1 MKSFLTKWSFSLF
14 LMVIMTSAAF
24 AQKTVS
30 GVVTDAGNGDAL
42 IGANVLVKGT
52 DSGTIT
58 DIDGSYSLRAK
69 EGDVLVFSYA
79 GYADQEVT
87 IGASNTYNVSMAG
100 GKLLD
105 EVVVVGYGSQKTKE
119 ITSAV
124 VSVGREDFNKG
135 PIADAAQ
142 LLQGKVAGLQSY
154 NRGGD
159 PNRPSVI
166 RMRGIS
172 TIGANAEPLVVID
185 GIIGASLSNIDP
197 ADIETMDVLKDGSA
211 SAIYGTRGSA
221 GVIIITTR
229 KGSKKGGVSLSYNGQ
244 VGVQSILRSVQIMD
258 AAEFRAAGGA
268 DLENSTD
275 WLKEVTQN
283 GLNRVH
289 NLSAEGGTGNSTF
302 RVSANLRNV
311 DGILRTSGF
320 DQFNT
325 RLNFNTKAL
334 NDKLTIDFNSSF
346 TNKTQNFAFNEA
358 LRYAVLYNPT
368 APVQGAD
375 LKKFPFNATPYGGYF
390 ETLGL
395 FDSFNPV
402 SIIEQNYN
410 IGKVKEFNFG
420 ADFKYNILDNL
431 SANFRVANQNNT
443 FSSRAYY
450 PATSYF
456 RGNATSPTRKG
467 RADFY
472 NNELKFKL
480 YEGFLN
486 YVVDMG
492 KSNLNLVGG
501 YSYQQTNFNDVSFG
515 IGDFPNNDL
524 DWSNNIGVSQ
534 DFQNRGFITGRSG
547 ASPDEKIIAMF
558 GRANYTFDDAIFV
571 NASIRREGST
581 RFGEGNQW
589 GIFPAFGVGV
599 DVNKYAN
606 INNVDLFKVRLGYG
620 VTGSLPRL
628 NGLSQELRAV
638 ENGPDGS
645 VTTRLLRAA
654 NPDLKWEEKKETN
667 LGIDF
672 KTGRLGATLDIYNRD
687 IDDAI
692 LEVIVDAAVFG
703 AERQWQNAASLNTR
717 GLELSLD
724 YDLIKNEDVTYNTGL
739 RFNTYK
745 TKISKYIRQQ
755 DITGNLGAPG
765 QNGTNMILIKE
776 GEEVGQMWGPVFSGT
791 VNEKGEPVMVDLN
804 GDGKLITG
812 ADKWDDPNADM
823 QVLGKGIPDF
833 ELGWV
838 NSLDIKGWNI
848 NAFFRGAFG
857 HSLVNE
863 WRAFYEPRLSSQTS
877 YNFVNTELAVP
888 GLTTARYSSLYVEKA
903 DFFML
908 DNLTISRNIGSNKYL
923 KNVNVSLTGQ
933 NLFII
938 TKYTGASPEPNLVDY
953 GASDNGAVVDYS
965 ANGANPLAPGID
977 RRSNYFSARTFTLG
991 VNFNF

>member
-1 MKSFLTKWSFSLF
+1 MRQILTKMCFSALF
-14 LMVIMTSAAF
+14 VVVLLSAGIS
-24 AQKTVS
+24 QKTIS
-30 GVVTDAGNGDAL
+30 GEVTDATSGEAL
-42 IGANVLVKGT
+42 IGANILVKGSLT
-52 DSGTIT
+52 GTIT
-58 DIDGSYSLRAK
+58 DFDGNFSLRAK

-79 GYADQEVT
+79 GYNDQEVT
-87 IGASNTYNVSMAG
+87 VGASNTYNVLLEAG
-100 GKLLD
+100 KQLE

-135 PIADAAQ
+135 PISDAAQ
-142 LLQGKVAGLQSY
+142 LLQGKVAGLQTY

-172 TIGANAEPLVVID
+172 TVGANAEPLIVID

-229 KGSKKGGVSLSYNGQ
+229 KGSKKGGINLSYSGQ
-244 VGVQSILRSVQIMD
+244 LGAQSVLRSVPVMS
-258 AAEFRAAGGA
+258 ASEFKAAGGT
-268 DLENSTD
+268 DLGSDTD
-275 WLKEVTQN
+275 WLREVTQM
-283 GLNRVH
+283 GLNRV
-289 NLSAEGGTGNSTF
+289 NSLSAEGGMGNTTY
-302 RVSANLRNV
+302 RVSANMRNV

-325 RLNFNTKAL
+325 RINLNTKAL

-346 TNKTQNFAFNEA
+346 TTRNQDFSFNEA
-358 LRYAVLYNPT
+358 FRYATLYNPT
-368 APVQGAD
+368 APVLGANSP
-375 LKKFPFNATPYGGYF
+375 FPFNSAQFGDYF

-395 FDSFNPV
+395 FDSFNPS
-402 SIIEQNYN
+402 SIVNQNYN
-410 IGKVKEFNFG
+410 RGKAKEFNFG
-420 ADFKYNILDNL
+420 ANFKYDILENL
-431 SANFRVANQNNT
+431 SANFNIANQNNT

-450 PATSYF
+450 PTTSFF

-472 NNELKFKL
+472 NNELNFQL
-480 YEGFLN
+480 YEGFLT
-486 YVVDMG
+486 YVTELG
-492 KSNLNLVGG
+492 NSNLSITGG
-501 YSYQQTNFNDVSFG
+501 YSYQQTNFTDYRFSL
-515 IGDFPNNDL
+515 GDFPNNDL

-534 DFQNRGFITGRSG
+534 DLQNRGFIGAGSS
-547 ASPDEKIIAMF
+547 ASPDEKVIAFF

-589 GIFPAFGVGV
+589 GLFPALGLGV
-599 DVNKYAN
+599 DINRYAN
-606 INNVDLFKVRLGYG
+606 INNVDLFKVRVGYG
-620 VTGSLPRL
+620 VTGSLPPF
-628 NGLSQELRAV
+628 NGLSQELRQI

-645 VTTRLLRAA
+645 VSTRLLRAA
-654 NPDLKWEEKKETN
+654 NPDLRWEEKRETN

-672 KTGRLGATLDIYNRD
+672 KSGRWGVTFDVYNRD
-687 IDDAI
+687 IDGFI
-692 LEVIVDAAVFG
+692 IERIVDAAVFG
-703 AERQWQNAASLNTR
+703 AERRWENAGSLNTR
-717 GLELSLD
+717 GLELAVD
-724 YDLIKNEDVTYNTGL
+724 YDLIKKSDFTYNTGVRL
-739 RFNTYK
+739 STYQ
-745 TKISKYIRQQ
+745 SKLTDYVINE
-755 DITGNLGAPG
+755 DIAGVLGAPG
-765 QNGTNMILIKE
+765 QNNTNLILIRQ
-776 GEEVGQMWGPVFSGT
+776 GEEIGQIWGPVFSGQ
-791 VNEKGEPVMVDLN
+791 VSESGEPIMVDIN
-804 GDGKLITG
+804 GDGQIIAG
-812 ADKWDDPNADM
+812 QDKWNDPQGDF

-838 NSLDIKGWNI
+838 NSINYKGWNV

-857 HSLVNE
+857 HSLVNT
-863 WRAFYEPRLSSQTS
+863 WRAFYEPRISTQTS
-877 YNFVNTELAVP
+877 YNFVNSSLAVD
-888 GLTTARYSSLYVEKA
+888 GLTAARFSSLYVERA

-923 KNVNVSLTGQ
+923 KNVNIALTGQ

-938 TKYTGASPEPNLVDY
+938 TKYTGASPEPSLVDY

-965 ANGANPLAPGID
+965 RGNPLIPGID
-977 RRSNYFSARTFTLG
+977 RRSNYLMARTFTLG
-991 VNFNF
+991 INFNF